1 MNEEQRVLEIRGDIL
16 MFLLQKNTQLMRV
29 HSNRLASL
37 VENLKGMNVPQK
49 TQDGKETQGSLL
61 IKALELLM
69 NEASSLSVE
78 NDKVFEELN
87 ALSEQ
92 HDIGNTPNEAV
103 NKVVEAIR
111 STNAKFGSMS
121 PDEVLKELGLKN
133 DQETH

>member
-1 MNEEQRVLEIRGDIL
+1 
-16 MFLLQKNTQLMRV
+16 MFLLQKNTQLMLV
-29 HSNRLASL
+29 HANRLASL
-37 VENLKGMNVPQK
+37 VDNLKGMNVPQK

-111 STNAKFGSMS
+111 STNVKFGSMS
-121 PDEVLKELGLKN
+121 PEEVLKELGLKN
-133 DQETH
+133 GTETH

>member
-29 HSNRLASL
+29 HANRLASL
-37 VENLKGMNVPQK
+37 VNNLKGMNVPQK

>member
-1 MNEEQRVLEIRGDIL
+1 

-29 HSNRLASL
+29 HANRLASL

>member
-1 MNEEQRVLEIRGDIL
+1 

-69 NEASSLSVE
+69 NEASSLGVE

>member
-1 MNEEQRVLEIRGDIL
+1 

-29 HSNRLASL
+29 HANRLASL
-37 VENLKGMNVPQK
+37 VDNLKGMNVPQK

>member
-1 MNEEQRVLEIRGDIL
+1 

>member
-1 MNEEQRVLEIRGDIL
+1 

-29 HSNRLASL
+29 HANRLASL
-37 VENLKGMNVPQK
+37 VDNLKGMNVPQK

-92 HDIGNTPNEAV
+92 HDIGNTQNEAV

-111 STNAKFGSMS
+111 STNAKFGGMS
-121 PDEVLKELGLKN
+121 PDEVLKELGLRN

>member
-1 MNEEQRVLEIRGDIL
+1 

-29 HSNRLASL
+29 HANRLASL
-37 VENLKGMNVPQK
+37 VNNLKGMNVPQK

-69 NEASSLSVE
+69 NEASGLSVE

>member
-1 MNEEQRVLEIRGDIL
+1 

-29 HSNRLASL
+29 HANRLASL
-37 VENLKGMNVPQK
+37 VDNLKGMNVPQK

-111 STNAKFGSMS
+111 STNAKFGCMS
-121 PDEVLKELGLKN
+121 PDEVLKELGLRN

>member
-1 MNEEQRVLEIRGDIL
+1 

-29 HSNRLASL
+29 HANRLASL
-37 VENLKGMNVPQK
+37 VDNLKGMNVPQK
-49 TQDGKETQGSLL
+49 TQDGKETHGSLL

>member
-29 HSNRLASL
+29 HANRLASL
-37 VENLKGMNVPQK
+37 VDNLKGMNVPQK

-111 STNAKFGSMS
+111 STNAKYGSMS

-133 DQETH
+133 GTETH

>member
-1 MNEEQRVLEIRGDIL
+1 

-29 HSNRLASL
+29 HANRLASL
-37 VENLKGMNVPQK
+37 VNNLKGMNVPQK

-121 PDEVLKELGLKN
+121 PDEVLKELGLRN

>member
-29 HSNRLASL
+29 HANRLASL
-37 VENLKGMNVPQK
+37 VNNLKGMNVPQK

-121 PDEVLKELGLKN
+121 PDEVLKELGLRN

>member
-1 MNEEQRVLEIRGDIL
+1 

-29 HSNRLASL
+29 HANRLASL
-37 VENLKGMNVPQK
+37 VDNLKGMNVPQK

-111 STNAKFGSMS
+111 STNAKFGRMS

>member
-29 HSNRLASL
+29 HANRLASL
-37 VENLKGMNVPQK
+37 VDNLKGMNVPQK

-111 STNAKFGSMS
+111 STNAKFGRMS

>member
-1 MNEEQRVLEIRGDIL
+1 

-29 HSNRLASL
+29 HANRLESL
-37 VENLKGMNVPQK
+37 VDNLKGMNVPQK

-133 DQETH
+133 DQKTH

>member
-1 MNEEQRVLEIRGDIL
+1 
-16 MFLLQKNTQLMRV
+16 MFLLQKNTQMMRV
-29 HSNRLASL
+29 HANRLASL
-37 VENLKGMNVPQK
+37 VDNLKGMNVPQK

-103 NKVVEAIR
+103 SKVVEAIR

-121 PDEVLKELGLKN
+121 PDEVLKELGLRN

>member
-1 MNEEQRVLEIRGDIL
+1 

-29 HSNRLASL
+29 HANRLASL
-37 VENLKGMNVPQK
+37 VDNLKGMNVPQK

-121 PDEVLKELGLKN
+121 PDEVLKELGLRN

>member
-1 MNEEQRVLEIRGDIL
+1 

-29 HSNRLASL
+29 HANRLASL

-49 TQDGKETQGSLL
+49 TQDGKETHGSLL

-111 STNAKFGSMS
+111 STNAKFGRMT
-121 PDEVLKELGLKN
+121 PDEVLKELGLRN

>member
-29 HSNRLASL
+29 HANRLASL
-37 VENLKGMNVPQK
+37 VDNLKGMNVPQK